1 MIYADYDFYTQDYL
15 GTIADE
21 TTFKRLALSASAFLD
36 AITFGNIDKT
46 QDIRGEVKFAMC
58 AVVDVKQDYAT
69 GKRGVQSES
78 AGKVSVT
85 YAGAADRTEETD
97 CYKAAYEFLA
107 NTGLLFRGIDHAY
120 QC

>member
-1 MIYADYDFYTQDYL
+1 M
-15 GTIADE
+15 GTIKDE
-21 TTFKRLALSASAFLD
+21 TTFRKLALSASAFLD
-36 AITFGNIDKT
+36 TITFGNIDKT
-46 QDIRGEVKFAMC
+46 QDIQDEVKLAMC

-78 AGKVSVT
+78 TGKVSVT

-97 CYKAAYEFLA
+97 SYKAACQYLA
-107 NTGLLFRGIDHAY
+107 NTGLLFRGIGHAY